1 MAAREHA
8 REWHEIDE
16 LEEHEIG
23 RRNSR
28 TALRSIIWEPAADER
43 GPTFRCRFCPSV
55 FDYYYVDLYAPVP
68 TEGVLPL
75 IRGHFASEHEIAELP
90 LEEIAYEGNTGPGG
104 KAVWLPMTEQLGAGI
119 VCLL

>member
-8 REWHEIDE
+8 REW
-16 LEEHEIG
+16 HEIG